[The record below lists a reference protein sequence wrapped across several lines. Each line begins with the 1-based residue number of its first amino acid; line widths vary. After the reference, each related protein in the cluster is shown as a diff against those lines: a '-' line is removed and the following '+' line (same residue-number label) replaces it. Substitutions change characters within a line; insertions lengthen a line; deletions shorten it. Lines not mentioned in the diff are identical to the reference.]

1 MSYQEVPNTNAIRR
15 IADNTSIPADP
26 KNQDYAEYLKWRAL
40 GNSLAPYVAPP
51 ETDDEKQ
58 AKKNV
63 VLAAIDNNSVRSLR
77 ELVLDLAGI
86 IALSGAQRIA
96 ARTRLKTENDKADL
110 ERAK

>member
-1 MSYQEVPNTNAIRR
+1 MSYQELPNTTTILRL
-15 IADNTSIPADP
+15 ADNASIPDDP
-26 KNQDYAEYLKWRAL
+26 KNRDRIEYLAWRAL
-40 GNSLAPYVAPP
+40 GNLPASYVAPA